1 MLRRAALAVLAALA
15 MPPVALAEEDGP
27 DEAAPDA
34 PFTLDNAACPAF
46 LTGIWLA
53 NSQQDFGGAL
63 WHVTEALVFNPD
75 GRIEQAFAAGTAGE
89 EPQETK
95 TFGAWTAGPGTAK
108 DRCALSLVFEEGERR
123 DVEVAALAAT
133 RILVD
138 GQPFTRAR

>member
-1 MLRRAALAVLAALA
+1 MSLLAVGVSHQTA
-15 MPPVALAEEDGP
+15 PVALLEQFAMGP
-27 DEAAPDA
+27 DDRVK
-34 PFTLDNAACPAF
+34 
-46 LTGIWLA
+46 
-53 NSQQDFGGAL
+53 AL
-63 WHVTEALVFNPD
+63 HELVGSDHVTEALVFNPD

-95 TFGAWTAGPGTAK
+95 TFGAWTAGPGRAK